1 MPSSSDAVIVGTGDK
16 GNGILR
22 SSTTKAMLTFSS
34 VALLLLS
41 FFDSSSN
48 STANLKDLS
57 DTVTRLTLQLHDF
70 GHSAHEEREKAIRS
84 ELADLEHQL
93 EEKKIELAWAKEHVE
108 NQKISQEIMFEAMT
122 QEITEDQHYIEESQK
137 MMTEVGQ
144 KTEKLSKDLM
154 AEENENAK
162 LKVALNFALAE
173 LAVAREKLP
182 PAPGEKA
189 IDLHNDIVNRR
200 LRSQN
205 TPGYQPGDC
214 VDIIEYQD
222 GLMEPALRPGK
233 KICCSE
239 IFECVVNGPKK
250 ISRLSSF
257 IVKLMQESYRMRK
270 TRMEPST

>member
-1 MPSSSDAVIVGTGDK
+1 
-16 GNGILR
+16 
-22 SSTTKAMLTFSS
+22 
-34 VALLLLS
+34 
-41 FFDSSSN
+41 
-48 STANLKDLS
+48 
-57 DTVTRLTLQLHDF
+57 
-70 GHSAHEEREKAIRS
+70 
-84 ELADLEHQL
+84 
-93 EEKKIELAWAKEHVE
+93 
-108 NQKISQEIMFEAMT
+108 MFEAMT

-182 PAPGEKA
+182 SAPGEKA

-233 KICCSE
+233 KNYCSE